1 MAATVGKING
11 TLIKLSFDGT
21 IVAFLTS
28 NEKTNEMAT
37 RDTSNKDSGGAKE
50 ALEGQTSWGGSGS
63 GYFAEDAAFG
73 YEDLW
78 DLWLARASIV
88 VLESSAVADDV
99 EYSGSAHITS
109 LSRTSGLEE
118 TVTFDI
124 SYEGTG
130 LQSKAVIV

>member
-1 MAATVGKING
+1 MATTGKING
-11 TLIKLSFDGT
+11 TLIKLSFAGT

-28 NEKTNEMAT
+28 NEKTNEQST
-37 RDTSNKDSGGAKE
+37 RDTSDKDSLGAKE
-50 ALEGQTSWGGSGS
+50 ALEGMTSWGGSGS

-78 DLWLARASIV
+78 DLWLARTAIV
-88 VLESSAVADDV
+88 VKESSAVVGDV
-99 EYSGSAHITS
+99 EYTGSAHITS

-130 LQSKAVIV
+130 LQTKAVIV